1 VEDDVSQQSL
11 KVRLS
16 PASRGPHL
24 VRILPRPLVPLAI
37 ALPLGL
43 CPAGRAGE
51 PAGASTLAGRAT
63 FGDVKGTLVI
73 VGGGATPQDVHHR
86 FLELAGGVNAHL
98 IIIPTANPNADRYQ
112 SLKSFTYWRSTKV
125 QSVLFLHTR
134 SRDQANDPVFVRPL
148 TQATGVWF
156 CGGDQSR
163 VLAAYHGTA
172 VERELHH
179 VLDRGGVIGGTSAG
193 AAIMSPVM
201 ITGGRTEASVG
212 TGFGFLPGFV
222 VDQHFK
228 QRNRFGRLLGVL
240 RKHPQLFGLG
250 IDEKTAVIVHG
261 HSLTVMGESNVRL
274 YLPGGQ
280 SREQLLDRA
289 SKPLNLTTLSRT
301 LTAQVQPEPVSHD
314 TAPRTPPGTA
324 LLHNM
329 GNR

>member
-1 VEDDVSQQSL
+1 VEDDVSHQSL
-11 KVRLS
+11 KVGLS
-16 PASRGPHL
+16 TASCSPHL
-24 VRILPRPLVPLAI
+24 VLILPRLLVPLAI
-37 ALPLGL
+37 ALSLGFCL
-43 CPAGRAGE
+43 AGQAGE
-51 PAGASTLAGRAT
+51 PAAAPTLASRAT

-73 VGGGATPQDVHHR
+73 VGGGATPHEVHQR

-98 IIIPTANPNADRYQ
+98 VIIPTANPNADRYQ
-112 SLKSFTYWRSTKV
+112 TLKSFVAWRSTKV
-125 QSVLFLHTR
+125 QSVFFLHTR

-148 TQATGVWF
+148 TRATGVWF

-163 VLAAYHGTA
+163 ILAAYRGTA

-201 ITGGRTEASVG
+201 ITGGKTEASVG

-261 HSLTVMGESNVRL
+261 HSLRVMGESNVRF

-289 SKPLNLTTLSRT
+289 SKPLDLAT
-301 LTAQVQPEPVSHD
+301 LTAQVQAEPVSHD
-314 TAPRTPPGTA
+314 SAPRTPSGTA
-324 LLHNM
+324 AFSHNM

>member
-1 VEDDVSQQSL
+1 MSQQSL

-24 VRILPRPLVPLAI
+24 VRILPRLLVPLAI

-86 FLELAGGVNAHL
+86 FLELA
-98 IIIPTANPNADRYQ
+98 
-112 SLKSFTYWRSTKV
+112 
-125 QSVLFLHTR
+125 
-134 SRDQANDPVFVRPL
+134 
-148 TQATGVWF
+148 
-156 CGGDQSR
+156 
-163 VLAAYHGTA
+163 
-172 VERELHH
+172 
-179 VLDRGGVIGGTSAG
+179 GGVIGGTSAG